1 MYLQMSDLCP
11 TPFIYTIEKVAEYTD
26 GCAGCA
32 GCADCADCADFKKLY
47 IIVISDY
54 YA

>member
-32 GCADCADCADFKKLY
+32 DFKKLY

>member
-1 MYLQMSDLCP
+1 MSDLCP

-26 GCAGCA
+26 GFADR
-32 GCADCADCADFKKLY
+32 ADCADCADFKKLY

>member
-1 MYLQMSDLCP
+1 MIDLCP

-26 GCAGCA
+26 GCADR
-32 GCADCADCADFKKLY
+32 ADRADFKKLY